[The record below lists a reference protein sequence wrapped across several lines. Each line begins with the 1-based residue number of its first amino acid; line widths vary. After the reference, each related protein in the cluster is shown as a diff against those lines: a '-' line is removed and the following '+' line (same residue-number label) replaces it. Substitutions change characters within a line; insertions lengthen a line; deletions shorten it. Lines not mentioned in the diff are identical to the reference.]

1 MATNASMNL
10 SSLNHDVLRQIVSFL
25 DSRDALSLCETSRWV
40 HSVAR
45 ERALASVSVKHHTT
59 IARYPKFFTDDPM
72 RLHVLRELDINCD
85 FQEDIPDKAWDEG
98 VVLPGYILRDYKAVV
113 PLVKLLEQAKNL
125 RVFKLNLAEKLLREE
140 PRLGDAI
147 VSLRVLE
154 ELELTY
160 VGSRCIELLWHG

>member
-1 MATNASMNL
+1 MNL
-10 SSLNHDVLRQIVSFL
+10 SSLNHDVLRHIVSFL

-59 IARYPKFFTDDPM
+59 IARISKFFTDDPM
-72 RLHVLRELDINCD
+72 RELDINCD

-140 PRLGDAI
+140 PRLGGAI
-147 VSLRVLE
+147 V
-154 ELELTY
+154 TNPF
-160 VGSRCIELLWHG
+160 GC